1 MEDMFKKYVGKHI
14 RVSKIEH
21 CGFVNIYEIIDVS
34 IKHSIFP
41 HIMFKITNII
51 NKETFDIST
60 DKLESYVYASEKDIY
75 ELKEYMKSKERYGK

>member
-1 MEDMFKKYVGKHI
+1 MKDMFKKYVGKHI
-14 RVSKIEH
+14 RVSKMEND
-21 CGFVNIYEIIDVS
+21 GFVNIYEIIDVS

>member
-14 RVSKIEH
+14 RVSKIEN
-21 CGFVNIYEIIDVS
+21 CSFVNIYEIIDVS